1 VNLSSS
7 CVVCGVAL
15 GGAFARAL
23 RIAGVRRSAQNP
35 NLCNR
40 CDAHIEDGRVA
51 ELAVFFADLTGYTQ
65 LTHVQ
70 GPQRTHEILDRFLR
84 RATESIVK
92 WDGFVTQFVGDEVMA
107 FFNVP
112 LARDDYAARA
122 VAAASDLQAQM
133 PAIGEPFGLTVNAT
147 IGIAAGHARIGLVG
161 TEQIRNYSAIG
172 DVVNRAARLVAR
184 VEPGGIL
191 VDERVYADVARDFPD
206 ATREQVAL
214 KGFEEPVGVALLRG
228 GIAPPAIGPTSLSAK
243 RPARIATALAAVLG
257 APCAGFVALNA
268 LGFAVGASSLGLAA
282 VGPFLEQGFV
292 KLPLLALATA
302 GATAN
307 LVTVAAGRATARSSA
322 SGIALTPRRSERRR
336 TVAGIA
342 LSIVALGFVGF
353 EIVAHALLH

>member
-1 VNLSSS
+1 MVLSNS

-15 GGAFARAL
+15 GGVIGTAL
-23 RIAGVRRSAQNP
+23 RIAGVHRSAQNP

-65 LTHVQ
+65 LTHTQ

-84 RATESIVK
+84 SATEAVVK

-112 LARDDYAARA
+112 LARDDFTARA
-122 VAAASDLQAQM
+122 VAAASELQARM
-133 PAIGEPFGLTVNAT
+133 PALGEPFGLAVETT

-191 VDERVYADVARDFPD
+191 VDERIYADVSRDYPD
-206 ATREQVAL
+206 AKREHVAL

-228 GIAPPAIGPTSLSAK
+228 QVALPAMTAATVPAK
-243 RPARIATALAAVLG
+243 RPLRFATAVAAVLG

-268 LGFAVGASSLGLAA
+268 LGFAVGAGAFGLAA
-282 VGPFLEQGFV
+282 VGAFLEQNSV
-292 KLPLLALATA
+292 RIPLLALATA

-307 LVTVAAGRATARSSA
+307 LVAVASGLASARATPAGTR
-322 SGIALTPRRSERRR
+322 LTPMRSERRR
-336 TVAGIA
+336 TAAGIA
-342 LSIVALGFVGF
+342 LSVVALGFVGF
-353 EIVAHALLH
+353 ELIAHAVLH

>member
-1 VNLSSS
+1 VVLSSQ

-15 GGAFARAL
+15 RGWVGRVL
-23 RIAGVRRSAQNP
+23 RIAGIRRSAQNP

-51 ELAVFFADLTGYTQ
+51 DLAVFFADLTGYTQ
-65 LTHVQ
+65 LTHTQ

-112 LARDDYAARA
+112 LAREDYTARA
-122 VAAASDLQAQM
+122 VAAASDLLAQM
-133 PAIGEPFGLTVNAT
+133 PAIGEPFGLAVEAT

-184 VEPGGIL
+184 VEPGGVL
-191 VDERVYADVARDFPD
+191 VDERVYADVARDFPN
-206 ATREQVAL
+206 AKCEQVAL
-214 KGFEEPVGVALLRG
+214 KGFEEPVKVALLHGR
-228 GIAPPAIGPTSLSAK
+228 IALPAVTPAALPTK
-243 RPARIATALAAVLG
+243 RPIRFATAIAAVLG

-268 LGFAVGASSLGLAA
+268 LGLAVGASSLGLAA
-282 VGPFLEQGFV
+282 VGPFLEQNFV

-307 LVTVAAGRATARSSA
+307 LVAVASGRAAARSSA
-322 SGIALTPRRSERRR
+322 SGTPLTPRRSERRR

-353 EIVAHALLH
+353 ELIAHALLH